1 MRLLDV
7 ESFNL
12 TLLSSQILG
21 KEEQYSLLCRII
33 IYSCK
38 VWLKNGVIVE
48 LMDILSLFT
57 ANTKCRFAI
66 YKCMCVNALN
76 VGRSMTSTGIVIV
89 TGKAVSSCYPQWD
102 YIYIVELF

>member
-33 IYSCK
+33 ICSCK
-38 VWLKNGVIVE
+38 VWLKNGVIAE

-66 YKCMCVNALN
+66 TSVCV
-76 VGRSMTSTGIVIV
+76 
-89 TGKAVSSCYPQWD
+89 
-102 YIYIVELF
+102 